1 MNETRAGS
9 GPDDG
14 ESGSWTS
21 ESLPLHVRR
30 QLLEREL
37 KKLGFRKGGQ
47 QSPEGPVAQQQQQPQ
62 GGSSSHPMA
71 GRGETGAGEHG
82 D

>member
-1 MNETRAGS
+1 MNETR
-9 GPDDG
+9 PDEG

-21 ESLPLHVRR
+21 ETLPLHVRR

-37 KKLGFRKGGQ
+37 KKMGFRKESHASHG
-47 QSPEGPVAQQQQQPQ
+47 GPVAQQQQQPQ
-62 GGSSSHPMA
+62 GAPSSHPMA
-71 GRGETGAGEHG
+71 GHGDTGAGEHG

>member
-1 MNETRAGS
+1 MNDTRTGS

-21 ESLPLHVRR
+21 ETLPLHVRR

-37 KKLGFRKGGQ
+37 KKMGLRRDGQ
-47 QSPEGPVAQQQQQPQ
+47 VMHEAVAQQQQQPQ

-71 GRGETGAGEHG
+71 GHGHTGAGDHG